1 MMRLTAMMVGAGLL
15 AACQSTPEPC
25 TAEWVEWKTEKVL
38 TRFAANNYSEVKRLR
53 DFSETLDED
62 NIGPLI
68 ALQIPA
74 MIEDFKELATNFESS
89 VLPELN
95 AAADLC
101 GGAQELAPAF
111 VAFLRDEG
119 VGDDVLEW
127 VELITVIAIET

>member
-1 MMRLTAMMVGAGLL
+1 MRLTAMMASAAML

-25 TAEWVEWKTEKVL
+25 TQEWVEWKSEKVL
-38 TRFAANNYSEVKRLR
+38 KRFALNNYSEVKRLR
-53 DFSETLDED
+53 DFSETLEED
-62 NIGPLI
+62 DIGPLI

-74 MIEDFKELATNFESS
+74 MIEDFKELATNFETS

-119 VGDDVLEW
+119 IGEDVLEW
-127 VELITVIAIET
+127 VELLTVIAIET

>member
-1 MMRLTAMMVGAGLL
+1 MIVGAALL
-15 AACQSTPEPC
+15 AACQTTPEPC

-38 TRFAANNYSEVKRLR
+38 TRFAVNNYSEVKRLR
-53 DFSETLDED
+53 DFSQTLEED

-74 MIEDFKELATNFESS
+74 MIDDFKDLASNFEDA

-95 AAADLC
+95 AAAALC

-119 VGDDVLEW
+119 VGEDVLEW
-127 VELITVIAIET
+127 VELLTVIALES

>member
-1 MMRLTAMMVGAGLL
+1 MIVATALM
-15 AACQSTPEPC
+15 AACQTSPEPC

-38 TRFAANNYSEVKRLR
+38 TRFAVNNYSEVKRLR
-53 DFSETLDED
+53 DFSQTLEED

-74 MIEDFKELATNFESS
+74 MIDDFKDLASNFEDS
-89 VLPELN
+89 VMPELN
-95 AAADLC
+95 AAAELC

-119 VGDDVLEW
+119 VGEDVLEW
-127 VELITVIAIET
+127 VEVITVIALES